1 MNIKFEFQYQSIIKI
16 SRMKKQ
22 TPKILF
28 QTSTLRSISIA
39 CLYGIA
45 IQCVEAQ
52 TTATTTDVLRNIEQ
66 NAQGLSRSLPK
77 ATAKKVAPPKSSE
90 ENITRLTEIRV
101 QSPLF
106 QQELMGYLLS
116 EINKPVSAQRL
127 SEFKAFAWELFLNKG
142 YLAYITTHTQSTS
155 TGSVLTVN
163 VALPKLNK
171 VSVVTTGGGLADEY
185 KDEIVR
191 RFNAAYQ
198 AGMHVDVQG
207 FENHLSAASYDLP
220 VDLEISMKQVSA
232 TDVDVIIHVR
242 PLDVQPGRI
251 LGGVLHA
258 NNFGLSQFGR
268 NQLLGNVR
276 VAGLAPSS
284 ELTLTT
290 QQSLGVGYYRADYE
304 TPITAANTRL
314 RSFASQAKS
323 SATNI
328 EGLSNE
334 VGVGLTTLLKTDRH
348 GRLLA
353 GAEVSRR
360 ETQNSSIGVLTSDR
374 IDEQLRLK
382 TKIESSHRWID
393 NFTNEVI
400 LTIGRVDLSR
410 LNSDKLDDDVGLRV
424 AGGYQ
429 KIEVSGALSQS
440 LDRERIYTGSIR
452 WKAQAASKNL
462 DNSNRMSLGG
472 ITGIRAYSSL
482 DGVGD
487 QGAQMSFD
495 IIHQISPDVYGG
507 LFYDVGMIKNSHTPL
522 STATDTHSYLLQGAG
537 WQLGG
542 KIQEFNWTLSAA
554 HAFGKT
560 PGPGVWTAVNTTP
573 GDFRVNFSIT
583 RPF

>member
-1 MNIKFEFQYQSIIKI
+1 
-16 SRMKKQ
+16 MKKQ
-22 TPKILF
+22 TTQVLF
-28 QTSTLRSISIA
+28 QNSTLRSISIA
-39 CLYGIA
+39 CLSGIA
-45 IQCVEAQ
+45 FQCVDAQ

-66 NAQGLSRSLPK
+66 NSQGLSRSLPK
-77 ATAKKVAPPKSSE
+77 ATTRKVAPPKSSE
-90 ENITRLTEIRV
+90 QNIARLTEIRV
-101 QSPLF
+101 QSPLL

-116 EINKPVSAQRL
+116 EINKPVSAQKL
-127 SEFKAFAWELFLNKG
+127 SEFKAFAWELFQNKG
-142 YLAYITTHTQSTS
+142 YLAYITTHTQSTP
-155 TGSVLTVN
+155 TGSVLTIN

-171 VSVVTTGGGLADEY
+171 VSIVTTGDKHADQY
-185 KDEIVR
+185 KDEIAR

-198 AGMHVDVQG
+198 AGMYIDIQG
-207 FENHLSAASYDLP
+207 FENQLSAVSYDLP
-220 VDLEISMKQVSA
+220 VDLEMSMKQVSA
-232 TDVDVIIHVR
+232 ADVDVIIHVR
-242 PLDVQPGRI
+242 PLNAQPGKI

-268 NQLLGNVR
+268 NQLIGNIR
-276 VAGLAPSS
+276 LAGLAPTS

-290 QQSLGVGYYRADYE
+290 QQSLGVGYYRADYD
-304 TPITAANTRL
+304 TPLTATHTRL
-314 RSFASQAKS
+314 RSYASQAKS
-323 SATNI
+323 STTNI

-334 VGVGLTTLLKTDRH
+334 VGLGITTLLNTDRH

-393 NFTNEVI
+393 HFTNEV
-400 LTIGRVDLSR
+400 TVTVGRIDLSR
-410 LNSDKLDDDVGLRV
+410 LNSDKLDDGSGLRV
-424 AGGYQ
+424 AGDYQ
-429 KIEVSGALSQS
+429 KIEITGGLSQT

-462 DNSNRMSLGG
+462 DSYNRMSLGG
-472 ITGIRAYSSL
+472 INGIRAYSTL

-487 QGAQMSFD
+487 QGVQMSFD
-495 IIHQISPDVYGG
+495 VIHQIVPDVYGG
-507 LFYDVGMIKNSHTPL
+507 LFYDVGVIKNNHSPL
-522 STATDTHSYLLQGAG
+522 STATDTHSYLLQGTG
-537 WQLGG
+537 WQVGG

-554 HAFGKT
+554 HSFGKT
-560 PGPGVWTAVNTTP
+560 PGPGVWTALNTRP